1 MRQKLNWLLKSRA
14 KYLALVLAILFSCE
28 RPEIPDSSIEQ
39 AYNHATT
46 KLDPE
51 LNDILLK
58 HEELLA
64 SEGNGPAIF
73 LKSKIDTIE
82 SNNDHADYSDANHL
96 GQDIWIAAT
105 EYDGTELSI
114 SIGQIFGNQFIE
126 HKVRNRKISTEFRE
140 DYKDDDLVKLKKDDQ
155 PANTLLVPLE
165 IAEVKLT
172 KMAHFKAGELI
183 YGKAK
188 VVTQPYYLKE
198 VGTEFDCIKRE
209 YEFYFKCKI
218 REAQK

>member
-1 MRQKLNWLLKSRA
+1 MT
-14 KYLALVLAILFSCE
+14 KYLLFLLTILFSCE
-28 RPEIPDSSIEQ
+28 STDLSLEQ

-51 LNDILLK
+51 FEDILLN

-73 LKSKIDTIE
+73 LKSKIDTLE
-82 SNNDHADYSDANHL
+82 SNNDHPDYSDTNQL

-126 HKVRNRKISTEFRE
+126 HKVCNRKISSEFRE
-140 DYKDDDLVKLKKDDQ
+140 NYKDDDLVKLKRDDS
-155 PANTLLVPLE
+155 PTNKLLIPLE
-165 IAEVKLT
+165 IAEVKLSKT
-172 KMAHFKAGELI
+172 ANFKAGELI

-188 VVTQPYYLKE
+188 VVTQSYYLKE
-198 VGTEFDCIKRE
+198 VGTKFDCIKRE
-209 YEFYFKCKI
+209 YEYYFKCKI
-218 REAQK
+218 RMVQR

>member
-1 MRQKLNWLLKSRA
+1 ME
-14 KYLALVLAILFSCE
+14 KYLSLILMLLFSCGTTD
-28 RPEIPDSSIEQ
+28 ITIEQ
-39 AYNHATT
+39 TYNHAKS
-46 KLDPE
+46 KLNPQ

>member
-1 MRQKLNWLLKSRA
+1 MT
-14 KYLALVLAILFSCE
+14 KYLLFIFMLFSSCGTT
-28 RPEIPDSSIEQ
+28 DVTIEQ

-46 KLDPE
+46 KLNPE
-51 LNDILLK
+51 LKDVLLN
-58 HEELLA
+58 HEELLT

-82 SNNDHADYSDANHL
+82 ANNNHADYSDANQL

-114 SIGQIFGNQFIE
+114 SIGQIFGNQFIK
-126 HKVRNRKISTEFRE
+126 HKVRNRKISTEFKE
-140 DYKDDDLVKLKKDDQ
+140 DYKDDDLVKLKKDEQ

-188 VVTQPYYLKE
+188 VITQPYYLGE

-209 YEFYFKCKI
+209 YEYYFKCKI

>member
-1 MRQKLNWLLKSRA
+1 MT
-14 KYLALVLAILFSCE
+14 KYLLFLLTILFSCE
-28 RPEIPDSSIEQ
+28 STDLSLEQ

-51 LNDILLK
+51 LNDVLLK
-58 HEELLA
+58 HDELLA
-64 SEGNGPAIF
+64 SQGNGPAIF

-82 SNNDHADYSDANHL
+82 AVNGHEAFSEPSQLD
-96 GQDIWIAAT
+96 QDIWIAAT
-105 EYDGTELSI
+105 DYDGTELKI

-126 HKVRNRKISTEFRE
+126 HKVHNRKISTEFSE

-155 PANTLLVPLE
+155 PTNKLLIPLVV
-165 IAEVKLT
+165 AEVKLSKT
-172 KMAHFKAGELI
+172 AHFKAGELV

-198 VGTEFDCIKRE
+198 PGYEFNCIKRE
-209 YEFYFKCKI
+209 YEYYFKCKI
-218 REAQK
+218 RIDQH

>member
-1 MRQKLNWLLKSRA
+1 MT
-14 KYLALVLAILFSCE
+14 KYLLFLLTILFSCE
-28 RPEIPDSSIEQ
+28 STDLSLEQ

-46 KLDPE
+46 KLNPE

-82 SNNDHADYSDANHL
+82 AVNNSEAYSEASQLD
-96 GQDIWIAAT
+96 QDIWIAAT
-105 EYDGTELSI
+105 EYDGTELKI

-126 HKVRNRKISTEFRE
+126 HKVHNRKISTEFRE
-140 DYKDDDLVKLKKDDQ
+140 DYKDDDLVKLKNDDR
-155 PANTLLVPLE
+155 PTNKLVVPLE
-165 IAEVKLT
+165 VAEVKLSKT
-172 KMAHFKAGELI
+172 AHFKAGELI
-183 YGKAK
+183 YGKVK
-188 VVTQPYYLKE
+188 MVTQPYYLKE

-209 YEFYFKCKI
+209 YEYYFKCKI

>member
-14 KYLALVLAILFSCE
+14 KYLALVLPILFSCE

-39 AYNHATT
+39 TYNHATT

-64 SEGNGPAIF
+64 SQGNGPAIF
-73 LKSKIDTIE
+73 LKSKIDTLE
-82 SNNDHADYSDANHL
+82 SNYDHPDYTDADQL

-105 EYDGTELSI
+105 EYDGTELKI

-126 HKVRNRKISTEFRE
+126 HKVRNRKISTDFKE
-140 DYKDDDLVKLKKDDQ
+140 DYKDDDLVKLKNDDR
-155 PANTLLVPLE
+155 PTNKLLIPLE
-165 IAEVKLT
+165 IAEVKLSKT
-172 KMAHFKAGELI
+172 AHFKAGELI

-198 VGTEFDCIKRE
+198 PGYEFNCIKRE
-209 YEFYFKCKI
+209 YEYYFKCKI

>member
-1 MRQKLNWLLKSRA
+1 MRQKPNWCLKAPA
-14 KYLALVLAILFSCE
+14 KYLSLVLAILLSCE
-28 RPEIPDSSIEQ
+28 RAEIPDSSIEQ
-39 AYNHATT
+39 AYNHITT
-46 KLDPE
+46 KLNPE

-64 SEGNGPAIF
+64 SEGNGPAVF

-82 SNNDHADYSDANHL
+82 SNNDHADYSDASQMD
-96 GQDIWIAAT
+96 QDIWIAAT

-126 HKVRNRKISTEFRE
+126 HKVRNRKISTEFKE

-165 IAEVKLT
+165 IAEVKLSR
-172 KMAHFKAGELI
+172 MADFKAGELV

-188 VVTQPYYLKE
+188 VVTRPYYLRE

-209 YEFYFKCKI
+209 YEYYFKCKI
-218 REAQK
+218 REARK

>member
-1 MRQKLNWLLKSRA
+1 MT
-14 KYLALVLAILFSCE
+14 KYLLFLLTILFSCE
-28 RPEIPDSSIEQ
+28 STDLSLEQ

-46 KLDPE
+46 KLNPE
-51 LNDILLK
+51 LNDVLLK
-58 HEELLA
+58 HDELLA
-64 SEGNGPAIF
+64 SQGNGPAIF

-82 SNNDHADYSDANHL
+82 AVNGHEAFSEPSQLD
-96 GQDIWIAAT
+96 QDIWIAAT
-105 EYDGTELSI
+105 DYDGTELKI

-126 HKVRNRKISTEFRE
+126 HKVHNRKISTEFRE

-188 VVTQPYYLKE
+188 VFTQPYYLKE
-198 VGTEFDCIKRE
+198 PGYEFNYIKRE
-209 YEFYFKCKI
+209 YEYYFKCKI
-218 REAQK
+218 RMDQH

>member
-1 MRQKLNWLLKSRA
+1 MT
-14 KYLALVLAILFSCE
+14 KYLLFLLTILFSCE
-28 RPEIPDSSIEQ
+28 STDLSLEQ

-51 LNDILLK
+51 LNDVLLK
-58 HEELLA
+58 HDELLA
-64 SEGNGPAIF
+64 SQGNGPAIF

-82 SNNDHADYSDANHL
+82 SNNDYAGYSDASQL
-96 GQDIWIAAT
+96 GQAIWIAAT
-105 EYDGTELSI
+105 AYDGAELKI

-126 HKVRNRKISTEFRE
+126 HKVHNRKISTEFSE

-155 PANTLLVPLE
+155 PTNKLLIPLVV
-165 IAEVKLT
+165 AEVKLSKT
-172 KMAHFKAGELI
+172 AHFKAGELI

-198 VGTEFDCIKRE
+198 PGYEFDCIKRE
-209 YEFYFKCKI
+209 YEYYFKCKI
-218 REAQK
+218 RMDQR